1 MNEAGIHKSAVL
13 LLALGEASAA
23 EVLAHLDVREAQQ
36 IREAM
41 ANLASVAQAETANVL
56 RQFEACYA
64 AVQQTP
70 AAPTGTAWSAADG
83 QSVELSDNPVARL
96 AGLSAE
102 AAAQAIRNEPPQA
115 IAAILR
121 QLDRAQATAIVAQLP
136 ARLRDEIALDDAR
149 SKPIQP
155 DALDEI
161 EAALAEILASRIPAQ
176 SPLQETTPS
185 ANIDYGAAALLDR
198 LRGDDNIHTA
208 ARPLRTFAQI
218 AELDSSTLAQT
229 LTGVRQDSLVIA
241 LQGADETL
249 LAKVVAAIGEPGGQ
263 QLREA
268 VATAGPARVS
278 DIEREQQELV
288 DAANRVIYADEILDE

>member
-41 ANLASVAQAETANVL
+41 AKLASVAQTETANVL
-56 RQFEACYA
+56 SEFEARYA
-64 AVQQTP
+64 AQQY
-70 AAPTGTAWSAADG
+70 PTEPSDTTSSAADE
-83 QSVELSDNPVARL
+83 QSVELSDNPVAQL

-102 AAAQAIRNEPPQA
+102 VAAQAIRNEPPQA
-115 IAAILR
+115 IAAILG

-136 ARLRDEIALDDAR
+136 TGLRDEIALDDPQ

-229 LTGVRQDSLVIA
+229 LTGVRQDSVVIA

-249 LAKVVAAIGEPGGQ
+249 LAKVVAAIGEPRGQ

>member
-41 ANLASVAQAETANVL
+41 VNLASVAQAETANVL
-56 RQFEACYA
+56 REFEACYA
-64 AVQQTP
+64 AQQTP
-70 AAPTGTAWSAADG
+70 AAPSDTAWSAADE

-96 AGLSAE
+96 AGLSAVV
-102 AAAQAIRNEPPQA
+102 AAQAIRNEPPQA
-115 IAAILR
+115 IAAILG

-136 ARLRDEIALDDAR
+136 TGLRDEIALDDPR

-161 EAALAEILASRIPAQ
+161 EAAIAEILASRIPAQ
-176 SPLQETTPS
+176 SPLQETAPS

-198 LRGDDNIHTA
+198 LRSDDNIHTA

-218 AELDSSTLAQT
+218 GELDSSTLAQS
-229 LTGVRQDSLVIA
+229 LTGVRHDSLVIA